1 MGTRQRDRAPAAFS
15 LVPDSSRFR
24 LPCRLKGNMRAR
36 LVLLVLAATSV
47 LPGSATLAGQTPSVR
62 RDLERFRDSLAASD
76 AVESVAQLEAD
87 LITRAR
93 ANPDDAA
100 LHLRLGFVALRLGQ
114 LTSDAVARR
123 HYDEAASEF
132 EWATQ
137 MQPRWPYG
145 WYGLGLAEL
154 GVGDAEVTLVQGIQT
169 MLGKDALTR
178 SADAFA
184 RSAEVD
190 PGFVL
195 GLVELSNTALRQR
208 VNVRMDVALAA
219 LRRAAR
225 TTSVHAPAL
234 LLARARVERIAGSL
248 DSSEVAL
255 EQLLALDRT
264 NPVAR
269 YELARTRLLQGDSL
283 AAADWYEAVATGDSA
298 VTDLARRD
306 MLVVMPDST
315 LLAFDQATPRARAEL
330 LREFW
335 NARDADALHPPG
347 ARLAEHFRRLDYARR
362 AYRLVSERRQFDIAE
377 RFRSGQTEYDD
388 RGVMYIRH
396 GEPDA
401 RAQYAAPGIEPNESW
416 LYRRD
421 DGDMLLHF
429 VARQDVQD
437 FRLVESLLDVL
448 PFASTVALR
457 DLMSLREEAPGDP
470 GSAMVEELLRS
481 RQALSPIYVRM
492 LGAGRGG
499 NAQLM
504 TDERAAG
511 RQAIARAAS
520 TDSWPLSFGS
530 ELAAVVRVM
539 ALGTDSAG
547 GHVQV
552 GFAVPVSE
560 VPPRSVPGGLAYPIR
575 TRASVLDR
583 AGRVVA
589 RFDTTRGFVLTDGS
603 IPGTMVLG
611 HESIRVP
618 AGSLT
623 VRVVLETESGGMTTP
638 RDTLDV
644 AATTG
649 PSLGLSDIAMGV
661 RSIPL
666 RWSPTA
672 RDTAWFNPVGTYGR
686 DEPAEVYVEVTGL
699 PTGTPY
705 RIRMRVLKSGG
716 GLFRKL
722 FGGGTALTLAFPMV
736 HPGGVDRIS
745 RVLSLAEL
753 STGDYQLEIQVETD
767 QGERVTRSRPFT
779 VDR

>member
-1 MGTRQRDRAPAAFS
+1 MH
-15 LVPDSSRFR
+15 
-24 LPCRLKGNMRAR
+24 AR
-36 LVLLVLAATSV
+36 LAILVLTALPALPGAAT
-47 LPGSATLAGQTPSVR
+47 LSAQAPSAR
-62 RDLERFRDSLAASD
+62 RDLELFRDSVAALAD
-76 AVESVAQLEAD
+76 VESAGRLEAE
-87 LITRAR
+87 LMARAR
-93 ANPDDAA
+93 AHPDDAA
-100 LHLRLGFVALRLGQ
+100 LHLRLGFVGLRLGQ
-114 LTSDAVARR
+114 LTPTAEARR

-137 MQPRWPYG
+137 MQPTWPYG

-154 GVGDAEVTLVQGIQT
+154 GVGDSEVTLVQGLQT

-184 RSAEVD
+184 RSVEVD
-190 PGFVL
+190 PAFVL

-208 VNVRMDVALAA
+208 VNARMDVALAA

-225 TTSVHAPAL
+225 TASGHAPDL
-234 LLARARVERIAGSL
+234 LLARARIERVSGSL
-248 DSSEVAL
+248 DSSGVAL
-255 EQLLALDRT
+255 QQLLALDHA
-264 NPVAR
+264 NPEGR
-269 YELARTRLLQGDSL
+269 YELARTNLLRGDTL
-283 AAADWYEAVATGDSA
+283 AAGDWYDVVATGDPV
-298 VTDLARRD
+298 VTELARHD
-306 MLVVMPDST
+306 MMLVMPDST
-315 LLAFDQATPRARAEL
+315 LAAFDRATPEARAGL

-377 RFRSGQTEYDD
+377 RFRSGQVEYDD

-401 RAQYAAPGIEPNESW
+401 RAQYFAPGIEPNESW

-437 FRLVESLLDVL
+437 FRLVESLFDVL
-448 PFASTVALR
+448 PFAATVAIR
-457 DLMSLREEAPGDP
+457 DLMTLRDEAPGDP
-470 GSAMVEELLRS
+470 GVAAVEELLRS
-481 RQALSPIYVRM
+481 RQALSPIYGRM

-520 TDSWPLSFGS
+520 TDSWPLGFDSALDADVHI
-530 ELAAVVRVM
+530 LAV
-539 ALGTDSAG
+539 GTDATG

-552 GFAVPVSE
+552 SFAVPTSE
-560 VPPRSVPGGLAYPIR
+560 ITARPVPEGLAYPIR
-575 TRASVLDR
+575 TRATVLDR
-583 AGRVVA
+583 DGRVVA
-589 RFDTTRGFVLTDGS
+589 RFDTTRGFVLTDARAS
-603 IPGTMVLG
+603 DAWVLG

-618 AGSLT
+618 PGSLT
-623 VRVVLETESGGMTTP
+623 VRVVLETETGGMTTP
-638 RDTLDV
+638 RDTVDV
-644 AATTG
+644 GSAVA

-661 RSIPL
+661 RSVPL
-666 RWSPTA
+666 RWSPTP
-672 RDTAWFNPVGTYGR
+672 RDTAWFNPIGTYGR
-686 DEPAEVYVEVTGL
+686 DEPVQVYAEVTGL
-699 PTGTPY
+699 PAGTPY
-705 RIRMRVLKSGG
+705 HIRLRILKSGG
-716 GLFRKL
+716 GILRTL
-722 FGGGTALTLAFPMV
+722 FGGGTALSLGFPMV

-745 RVLSLAEL
+745 REVSLTEL
-753 STGDYQLEIQVETD
+753 SKGDYHLELQVETD
-767 QGERVTRSRPFT
+767 QGERVTRSRRFT